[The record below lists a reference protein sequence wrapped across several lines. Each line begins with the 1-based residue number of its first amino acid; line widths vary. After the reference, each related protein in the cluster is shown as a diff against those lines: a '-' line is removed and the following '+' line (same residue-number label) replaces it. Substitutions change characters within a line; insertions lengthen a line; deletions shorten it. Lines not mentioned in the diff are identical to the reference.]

1 MAYHPY
7 QGPDAAGAFL
17 YGAQPG
23 FHSAHS
29 ITGSRS
35 TQEPEL
41 GQAMRPSRQGD
52 EDDPRVFLDSRDLW
66 SEFNKIGTEM
76 VITKSGRRMFP
87 PFKVRV
93 EGLDHNS
100 KYILLMDIESVDDCR
115 YKFHNYCWKVAGKA
129 DPEMP
134 KRMYIHPDSPSKGD
148 QWMSKPVTF
157 HKLKLTNNLSDK
169 HGFTILNSMHKYQP
183 RFHIVKSNDILKLPY
198 STFRTYVFPE
208 TKFIAVTAYQ
218 NEKITQ
224 LKIDNNPFA
233 KGFRDA
239 GNGRR
244 EKRSKLSNV
253 PLLHEGQDKVAQE
266 CADSDDS
273 VEQPFPGDPNHS
285 TKETST
291 ILANCRDETNSDS
304 DVDLEDEKSISAAG
318 CPPHLEN
325 TDLWWTQPEARES
338 SVLQKSQNST
348 VIWSGNINLPQI
360 KDGLPYAALARH
372 LPAVNTAECREV
384 RAPSW
389 LRAGQQMVDSKTLHR
404 SGFCVTAD
412 CSGLTSSLQVVP
424 SSHML
429 QPPQHMLVSQGA
441 SQPLGGKLF
450 SYPYH
455 CMTAPTK
462 ATRSLVPKLGRN
474 RFLHTPLSSLRFSP
488 YHIPTAV
495 ISSQSLQSAGS
506 ASQFLQSKS
515 CSRLS
520 NMVSHVH
527 DRRGAPAQHA
537 APFSVWDPQKLRAV
551 RAFDKSP
558 YLLP

>member
-1 MAYHPY
+1 MAYPPY
-7 QGPDAAGAFL
+7 PGPGAAGAFI
-17 YGAQPG
+17 YGGQPA
-23 FHSAHS
+23 FLSALS
-29 ITGSRS
+29 IPA
-35 TQEPEL
+35 QEPEP
-41 GQAMRPSRQGD
+41 GEPIRHPRQPGGELD
-52 EDDPRVFLDSRDLW
+52 DDPRVFLDSRDLW
-66 SEFNKIGTEM
+66 SEFHKIGTEM

-93 EGLDHNS
+93 QGLEPHS

-148 QWMSKPVTF
+148 QWMSKPVAF

-253 PLLHEGQDKVAQE
+253 PLLHEGQDKVDQE

-273 VEQPFPGDPNHS
+273 VEQPCPGDPYHS
-285 TKETST
+285 PKETT
-291 ILANCRDETNSDS
+291 AILANSRDETNRDS
-304 DVDLEDEKSISAAG
+304 DVDLEDEEDISATG
-318 CPPHLEN
+318 CPPIQKN
-325 TDLWWTQPEARES
+325 KDQRWNQPEACES
-338 SVLQKSQNST
+338 SVLQKCQNST
-348 VIWSGNINLPQI
+348 VIWSRDIRLPRI
-360 KDGLPYAALARH
+360 RDGFPYAALASH
-372 LPAVNTAECREV
+372 LPVLNSAECLKV

-389 LRAGQQMVDSKTLHR
+389 LHAGRQVVDAKTPHR
-404 SGFCVTAD
+404 LGLGVTAHR
-412 CSGLTSSLQVVP
+412 SGLTSSRLVIP

-429 QPPQHMLVSQGA
+429 HQPQHMLLSQGA
-441 SQPLGGKLF
+441 SQPLGGKLS

-455 CMTAPTK
+455 YMRAPTTP
-462 ATRSLVPKLGRN
+462 TRSLVPKLGRN
-474 RFLHTPLSSLRFSP
+474 RFLHTPVSSLRFSP
-488 YHIPTAV
+488 YHIPAAV
-495 ISSQSLQSAGS
+495 ISSQSLHSVGS
-506 ASQFLQSKS
+506 TSQFLPSKS
-515 CSRLS
+515 CGRPP
-520 NMVSHVH
+520 NMVSDVR

-537 APFSVWDPQKLRAV
+537 APFHDPQNLHMVKG
-551 RAFDKSP
+551 FHKP
-558 YLLP
+558 PFLLL